1 MKNHEVA
8 ELLNKIADYLELQ
21 EDTFR
26 VRAYRK
32 AALVIEGLS
41 EDIAEIAEKGSEA
54 LEELPGIGEGIS
66 GKIADFLQNGKSKY
80 LEELKKK
87 TPIDMEGLREL
98 GGVGPKTILKL
109 YKKLKV
115 KNVNDLEKA
124 AKQGKIREIE
134 GLGPTVEKN
143 MLKSIEFSR
152 KSRGRVLLGYALPA
166 AEQIVERLRQLKEVQ
181 KAGIAGSLRRKKETI
196 GDIDILVTSKN
207 PGKVIDFFTKMQD
220 VQQVLA
226 KGPTKSSIRI
236 ENIQADLRVLPDNIY
251 GAALLY
257 FTGNQQHNIELRRIA
272 IQKNMKLS
280 EYGLFNKKTNRII
293 AGKTE
298 EEIYKKLGMSC
309 IEPEIREDEGE
320 IQAAMQHR
328 LPKLIGY
335 GDIKGDL
342 QMHTKWSDGS
352 NTIEEMAMAARN
364 LGYQYIAVTDHSGHL
379 GIAKALDKKRIIQQK
394 KEIEK
399 AGKKVKGIAILQGT
413 EVDISSDGS
422 IELEDNVLKQLD
434 VVVAS
439 VHSGFKTPKDRM
451 TKRVIKA
458 MENEYVDIIA
468 HPTGRLLQKR
478 EPFEIDLDAVF
489 DKAKETGTILEINAC
504 PERLDLKDSY
514 ARAAIKAGARLV
526 ISTDAHHVDQLNF
539 MRFGI
544 ATARRGWA
552 EKKDI
557 INTNSLKEMMNMLK

>member
-8 ELLNKIADYLELQ
+8 ELLNKIADYLELE

-41 EDIAEIAEKGSEA
+41 EDIEEIAKKGIEA
-54 LEELPGIGEGIS
+54 LEELPGIGEGIAK
-66 GKIADFLQNGKSKY
+66 KIVDFLQNSKSKY

-87 TPIDMEGLREL
+87 TPIDMEGLGEIE
-98 GGVGPKTILKL
+98 GIGPKTILKL
-109 YKKLKV
+109 YKKLKI
-115 KNVNDLEKA
+115 KNVKELEKA
-124 AKQGKIREIE
+124 AKQGKIKEIE
-134 GLGPTVEKN
+134 GLGPTIEKN
-143 MLKSIEFSR
+143 ILKSIEFSR
-152 KSRGRVLLGYALPA
+152 KSKGRVLLGYALPI
-166 AEQIVERLRQLKEVQ
+166 AEQIVGRLKQLKYAQ
-181 KAGIAGSLRRKKETI
+181 NADIGGSLRRRKETI
-196 GDIDILVTSKN
+196 GDIDILVTSN
-207 PGKVIDFFTKMQD
+207 APEKVIDFFTTLPN

-236 ENIQADLRVLPDNIY
+236 ENMQADLRVLPDSIY

-272 IQKNMKLS
+272 LQKRMKLS
-280 EYGLFNKKTNRII
+280 EYGLFDKKTSKLI

-298 EEIYKKLGMSC
+298 EEVYKKLGMDY

-320 IQAAMQHR
+320 IQAAIQHR

-335 GDIKGDL
+335 NDIKGDL

-352 NTIEEMAMAARN
+352 NTIEEMALAAKK
-364 LGYQYIAVTDHSGHL
+364 LGYQYIAITDHSGHL
-379 GIAKALDKKRIIQQK
+379 GIAKALDRKRILWQR
-394 KEIEK
+394 KEIDN
-399 AGKKVKGIAILQGT
+399 ANKKVNGIAVLQGT

-422 IELEDNVLKQLD
+422 VELEDNVLKQLD

-439 VHSGFKTPKDRM
+439 VHSGFKTPKDKMIR
-451 TKRVIKA
+451 RVMKA
-458 MENEYVDIIA
+458 MENEHVDIIA

-478 EPFEIDLDAVF
+478 KPFEIDLDAVF
-489 DKAKETGTILEINAC
+489 DKAKETGTILEINAY
-504 PERLDLKDSY
+504 PERLDLKDSHV
-514 ARAAIKAGARLV
+514 RAAVKADVKLV
-526 ISTDAHHVDQLNF
+526 ISTDAHHAEQLNF

-557 INTNSLKEMMNMLK
+557 INTNSLKEMMKMLK